1 MLKDYCG
8 PGSGDKY
15 DEITHRFIGELF
27 YDCEVDIIPPPID
40 GDKSYYKITKKMAS
54 GESRTVMLQGWDLD
68 SVAEDSIVEK
78 RDCATSIM
86 EKLVEHMGDVIVLE
100 EDVET
105 FSLIKDVSDRLCSAR
120 AEINYTVS
128 ERYHKMML
136 ERVEKQVE
144 KEKKECQG

>member
-8 PGSGDKY
+8 PGAGDKY

-27 YDCEVDIIPPPID
+27 HDCEVCILTPPID
-40 GDKSYYKITKKMAS
+40 GDKSYYQITKKMAS
-54 GESRTVMLQGWDLD
+54 GESRTVMLQGWDLE

-86 EKLVEHMGDVIVLE
+86 EKLVDHIGNAFVTDK
-100 EDVET
+100 DVET
-105 FSLIKDVSDRLCSAR
+105 FSLIKEVSERLCTANS
-120 AEINYTVS
+120 EIKYTVS